1 MSAADFVLRRI
12 QARADGIF
20 GLLSGPAGLVEH
32 TLEHAY
38 AVPGLPRLYAPKI
51 PRGDYVCR
59 RGSHRLHGMASD
71 FTTFE
76 ITPVPGHSNLL
87 FHWGNYNADSEG
99 CVLLGEAEVQAGGRE
114 MITASRAA
122 FARFLASVAGR
133 DTFALRV
140 EFAPMPEPL
149 RVGASSAETVA

>member
-1 MSAADFVLRRI
+1 MAA
-12 QARADGIF
+12 
-20 GLLSGPAGLVEH
+20 
-32 TLEHAY
+32 
-38 AVPGLPRLYAPKI
+38 
-51 PRGDYVCR
+51 
-59 RGSHRLHGMASD
+59 D

-76 ITPVPGHSNLL
+76 ITGVAGHSNLL
-87 FHWGNYNADSEG
+87 FHWGNFNADSEG

-140 EFAPMPEPL
+140 EFAPAREPL
-149 RVGASSAETVA
+149 RVAAPTAETVA